1 MDEKAPSQT
10 KTPAELLKEA
20 AVARAERAE
29 KEGTNSA
36 PAPAPTAPAPA
47 PTTAEPAGSNV
58 PTIEQRVT
66 MVEGILEEDRY
77 PQKYQLPSAP
87 CTISFKNRETGV
99 VYRRVFPDGVAK
111 AENELEHKNLEA
123 MVKLGTCYYF
133 QGVHLQ
139 TRSQKAPQPIGPDT
153 HEVV

>member
-1 MDEKAPSQT
+1 MDDKAPSQT
-10 KTPAELLKEA
+10 KSPAELLKEA
-20 AVARAERAE
+20 AAAREARAEQIS
-29 KEGTNSA
+29 KEAS
-36 PAPAPTAPAPA
+36 A
-47 PTTAEPAGSNV
+47 PTTTEPTGSNV
-58 PTIEQRVT
+58 IVSEQRT
-66 MVEGILEEDRY
+66 ESVEGVLVEDRY
-77 PQKYQLPSAP
+77 PQRYQLPSAP

-153 HEVV
+153 HQVV

>member
-20 AVARAERAE
+20 AVARAEKVGA
-29 KEGTNSA
+29 NSA
-36 PAPAPTAPAPA
+36 PAPTPTPTAPTAA
-47 PTTAEPAGSNV
+47 PTTSEPAGANV